1 MVMEI
6 DLTLC
11 GGFSPRLW
19 EVEVYVSS
27 KTQKKPQN
35 ATLMKL
41 YKGAKARVHA
51 IGRQTVSKLLKNIS
65 ALFTC
70 TLKPHL
76 HFNNSKE
83 LQE

>member
-1 MVMEI
+1 MEI

-27 KTQKKPQN
+27 KTQTKTQN

-41 YKGAKARVHA
+41 YKGAKAPVHA
-51 IGRQTVSKLLKNIS
+51 VGLHTVSRLLKNIS
-65 ALFTC
+65 ALLTC

-76 HFNNSKE
+76 HFNNSKQ

>member
-19 EVEVYVSS
+19 EVEVYVRS
-27 KTQKKPQN
+27 KTQTTQN

-41 YKGAKARVHA
+41 YKGAKAPVHA
-51 IGRQTVSKLLKNIS
+51 VGLQTVSRLLKNIS
-65 ALFTC
+65 ALLTC
-70 TLKPHL
+70 TLKPHF
-76 HFNNSKE
+76 HFNNSKQ

>member
-19 EVEVYVSS
+19 EVEVYVRS
-27 KTQKKPQN
+27 KTQTTQN

-41 YKGAKARVHA
+41 YKGAKAPVHTV
-51 IGRQTVSKLLKNIS
+51 GLQTVSRLLKNIS
-65 ALFTC
+65 ALLTC
-70 TLKPHL
+70 TQKPHF
-76 HFNNSKE
+76 HFNNSKQ